1 MENVLDGGFNQF
13 KGTEKKGRSK
23 KKARVV
29 RAQKRESVR
38 RQGWR

>member
-1 MENVLDGGFNQF
+1 MENVLDRGFSKV

-23 KKARVV
+23 KKVRVV

-38 RQGWR
+38 